1 MCLELV
7 IEIFANTY
15 VLKHSLKFWCVL
27 KTTCLLLGEN
37 KSKQWHKVT
46 KNPPDYIL
54 IALCDGLGGSSPKE
68 NFTWENFGD
77 LLFRFHCLW

>member
-1 MCLELV
+1 MLAVRREE
-7 IEIFANTY
+7 IETMT
-15 VLKHSLKFWCVL
+15 S
-27 KTTCLLLGEN
+27 
-37 KSKQWHKVT
+37 KVT

-68 NFTWENFGD
+68 NFTRENFGD